1 MKTSLLALALS
12 SLGLFWD
19 CSQKQNTPPPATAP
33 AATAL
38 LVSEPFAPAEDP
50 TEFDLEIEFEAM
62 VDQLRLR
69 AAPDPNA
76 AVLCEIPEG
85 ARLTYLH
92 QSGGQ
97 AMQTTLRGVLRK
109 GRWHKVR
116 HSPASG
122 KSQEGW
128 VFAGAVA
135 LRRVYGEGEAQI
147 DTLQYDFLKV
157 KKVSKAQFEAQAA
170 RYKNDFVDD
179 LAARTWAD
187 TTFLLPF
194 DNGKHC
200 VLADTSSWPQ
210 FEFES
215 HSYVGYYPSVGLYLL
230 YGEYYGEIFSQ
241 WYKLVNKRD
250 GTEQPGFLNGEMI
263 PLLSPDKKWL
273 ADSFSADCGSVQAM
287 DFVVNDGKAWRSAFM
302 FQIEGYFAKQMVW
315 GDHSHEIWV
324 EWAEDQYERTGG
336 VGYYKITFDWPF

>member
-19 CSQKQNTPPPATAP
+19 CSQKQNTPPPATTP
-33 AATAL
+33 TTAAR
-38 LVSEPFAPAEDP
+38 LVSEPFVPAEDP
-50 TEFDLEIEFEAM
+50 EEFDLEIEFEAM
-62 VDQLRLR
+62 VDRLRLR

-85 ARLTYLH
+85 TRLTYLH

-97 AMQTTLRGVLRK
+97 TMQTTLRGVLRK

-116 HSPASG
+116 YSPGNA

-135 LRRVYGEGEAQI
+135 LRSVYGEAQM
-147 DTLQYDFLKV
+147 DTLHYDFLKA

-179 LAARTWAD
+179 GAARTLAD
-187 TTFLLPF
+187 TTLFLPF
-194 DNGKHC
+194 DDGTRRN
-200 VLADTSSWPQ
+200 LADPIAWPQ
-210 FEFES
+210 AEIES
-215 HSYVGYYPSVGLYLL
+215 RSYVGYYPSVGLYLL
-230 YGEYYGEIFSQ
+230 YGDYEGEIFGQ
-241 WYKLVNKRD
+241 WYKLVSKRD
-250 GTEQPGFLNGEMI
+250 GSEQPGLLNGEMI

-273 ADSFSADCGSVQAM
+273 ADSFSADCGSVRAM

-302 FQIEGYFAKQMVW
+302 FQIEGYFAQGLVW
-315 GDHSHEIWV
+315 GAQPHEIWV
-324 EWAEDQYERTGG
+324 EWAEDEAPERVQY
-336 VGYYKITFDWPF
+336 YQLTFDWPF